1 LRLASLASRNPVRT
15 MLRVPRR
22 SRGTGQSKNVMSV
35 PGDPAPS
42 A

>member
-1 LRLASLASRNPVRT
+1 VRT
-15 MLRVPRR
+15 TLCVPRR

-35 PGDPAPS
+35 PGEPTLS